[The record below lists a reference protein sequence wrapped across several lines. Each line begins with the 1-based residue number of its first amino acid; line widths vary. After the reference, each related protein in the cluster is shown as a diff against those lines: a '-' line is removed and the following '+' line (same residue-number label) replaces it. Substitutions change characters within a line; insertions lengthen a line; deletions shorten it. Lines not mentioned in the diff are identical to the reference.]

1 MRLRVLAGFGIV
13 VGILLLASVAFAAGY
28 PEEGPGLGNATVWV
42 MNLHET
48 LDANVVA
55 SFFDRDGFETDSEEA
70 TIDYLGNH
78 SFPASS
84 PDLQSGWLGSV
95 AIDSLRPIASIA
107 ETVWEDVPRGDY
119 WSAAAFNDSPEG
131 ANEIFF
137 PGIVKSESY
146 AAEIQ
151 EVLARG

>member
-1 MRLRVLAGFGIV
+1 MKLRVLASFGIV
-13 VGILLLASVAFAAGY
+13 LGILLLASVAFAGY
-28 PEEGPGLGNATVWV
+28 PDESVGLGNATVWV
-42 MNLHET
+42 MNVHET

-70 TIDYLGNH
+70 TLAYLGNH
-78 SFPASS
+78 SFPAST
-84 PDLQSGWLGSV
+84 PDLKSGWLGSV

-107 ETVWEDVPRGDY
+107 ESLWEDVPQGDG
-119 WSAAAFNDSPEG
+119 WSAAAFNDSSEG